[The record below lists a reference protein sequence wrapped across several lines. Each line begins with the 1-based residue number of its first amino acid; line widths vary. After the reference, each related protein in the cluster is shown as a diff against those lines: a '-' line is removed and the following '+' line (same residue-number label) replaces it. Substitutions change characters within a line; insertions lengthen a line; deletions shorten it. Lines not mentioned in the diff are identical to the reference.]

1 MLPARGIV
9 VDVNKESCDSS
20 AVWELLLS
28 YCSLQTIP
36 SKVANVY
43 TQCGCED
50 SEMVRAL
57 M

>member
-1 MLPARGIV
+1 

-43 TQCGCED
+43 TPCGCED

>member
-20 AVWELLLS
+20 AGWEMLLS

>member
-20 AVWELLLS
+20 AVWELLFS
-28 YCSLQTIP
+28 YFSLQTIHP
-36 SKVANVY
+36 KVTNVY